1 MILRCTNKL
10 LGLLGKRTVAAS
22 VRKHDL
28 QPLGPFVVGLI
39 EAALRQEHLP
49 ADVLGPLV
57 PDSVH
62 LARTASRS
70 VLGFMNDMVLHCR
83 RQMEASC
90 GLDFTDVEALNER
103 LRRTLHD
110 HDGYCESLSR
120 NDSTPASHRASP
132 PRPTGPF
139 WIFGTAACG
148 AVTQS
153 LNDPRMSG
161 HARADGGGARV
172 QLVSRTG
179 TLDCLDR

>member
-1 MILRCTNKL
+1 M
-10 LGLLGKRTVAAS
+10 
-22 VRKHDL
+22 
-28 QPLGPFVVGLI
+28 
-39 EAALRQEHLP
+39 LRQEHLP

-110 HDGYCESLSR
+110 HDGYCEPIELVAQR
-120 NDSTPASHRASP
+120 
-132 PRPTGPF
+132 
-139 WIFGTAACG
+139 
-148 AVTQS
+148 
-153 LNDPRMSG
+153 L
-161 HARADGGGARV
+161 HARQSPRSPTKAYGTVLDIRDGSVWCRHPKPERPQDERPCPGGWRGCSGSIGV
-172 QLVSRTG
+172 TDG
-179 TLDCLDR
+179 DT